1 MKAPGFWQR
10 FKEEI
15 QAIAQ
20 NMYEKI
26 QRPKS
31 KRRSSSAWQ
40 SYDKTCLSSPELGHI
55 VFIGT
60 FISIQVDNIMQPVI
74 VIFCFLCL
82 MSKVGRVSMLY
93 SPNRTVRLCWK
104 VWGDLDLFALF
115 SLEFKTHKLCWLL
128 ILMVY
133 NNCSFCNPGC
143 QSPWF
148 NMETE
153 LLRQN
158 SPLYLCKWS
167 ILREIVLA

>member
-1 MKAPGFWQR
+1 MTIFWHDW
-10 FKEEI
+10 
-15 QAIAQ
+15 
-20 NMYEKI
+20 Y
-26 QRPKS
+26 RPVF
-31 KRRSSSAWQ
+31 SSR
-40 SYDKTCLSSPELGHI
+40 ELGHI

-60 FISIQVDNIMQPVI
+60 FISIQVGNIMQPVI
-74 VIFCFLCL
+74 VIFSFLCL
-82 MSKVGRVSMLY
+82 MSKVGRASILY

-104 VWGDLDLFALF
+104 VWGDSDLFTLS

-158 SPLYLCKWS
+158 SPLSLCKWS